1 MLLVIKRNLYVL
13 DLAQSVDSVCDSCH
27 TCASLTTFSDNYI
40 EQSSEP
46 TPDVTGINFA
56 ADVFKQNH
64 QLILILRE
72 TVIACTA
79 ACLITNEKVHTL
91 KEALLLLY
99 TDLHQFNGPRAIIS
113 ADPVQV
119 LWPYAKTNS

>member
-72 TVIACTA
+72 TVNAYTA
-79 ACLITNEKVHTL
+79 ACLITDEKVQTL
-91 KEALLLLY
+91 REALFLRCIDLY
-99 TDLHQFNGPRAIIS
+99 PLDGPRSIIRCH
-113 ADPVQV
+113 
-119 LWPYAKTNS
+119 N